1 MKTTSLIDVF
11 ESKPLQDVKT
21 FNSIFKQT
29 KIKNYPSD
37 ASVEIK
43 ELHAG
48 DKRRIVIGENREE
61 ILLKIVQS
69 RRKPR
74 RKKKEKEFILK
85 KVSAVNS
92 SLPEIFMK
100 LKPSEFMVFQAIK
113 LVGCSDSIEEL
124 SKQMCLNRRTIS
136 QVVQK
141 LIKMGMI
148 ETEKASVDGKPSL
161 RLHLTQQPIS
171 DNMVLQ

>member
-1 MKTTSLIDVF
+1 MKKMSLIDVF
-11 ESKPLQDVKT
+11 ENKLSQDVKT

-37 ASVEIK
+37 SSVEIK

-48 DKRRIVIGENREE
+48 DKRRIVIGENKEE
-61 ILLKIVQS
+61 ILLKIVQV
-69 RRKPR
+69 RRKR
-74 RKKKEKEFILK
+74 KRKKKEKEFILK

-92 SLPEIFMK
+92 TLPEIFMK

-113 LVGCSDSIEEL
+113 LIGCSDSIEEL
-124 SKQMCLNRRTIS
+124 SKQMCICSKTIS

-141 LIKMGMI
+141 LIKMNMI

-161 RLHLTQQPIS
+161 RLYLTQHS
-171 DNMVLQ
+171 VNDTMVLQ